1 MMAATRKM
9 KASNV
14 RIGDFLSL
22 PDGTYGYVETILH
35 VSKAHAD
42 FHFTNGLKVTLCI
55 GHPDL
60 PFEDRVDVLR

>member
-1 MMAATRKM
+1 MMATTRKM
-9 KASNV
+9 KASNI

-22 PDGTYGYVETILH
+22 PDGTYGTVETISH

-42 FHFTNGLKVTLCI
+42 FHFVLGGKVMLCI